1 METPDTHARPLDFEG
16 ARLGLHP
23 IEKYQLDSAKM
34 LATAFKLAAQF
45 LLLGT
50 VLLAYGLAEFA
61 YEPFAPEAA
70 KYIPAVLAGVIGT
83 ALALIFFGLYRAISL
98 LLAIQNDIKDLRRD
112 LDARAD

>member
-1 METPDTHARPLDFEG
+1 MDTPDSHARPLDLEG
-16 ARLGLHP
+16 AKLGLHP
-23 IEKYQLDSAKM
+23 VEKYQLDSAKM

-61 YEPFAPEAA
+61 YEPFAPEFA
-70 KYIPAVLAGVIGT
+70 KYVPAVLAAIAGT
-83 ALALIFFGLYRAISL
+83 ALALIFFGLYRTISL

-112 LDARAD
+112 LDARG